1 MVPPLEDEHEQSRGR
16 GVTMEHDE
24 QVILV
29 GEREQEVLQVVPL
42 DDDTIW

>member
-1 MVPPLEDEHEQSRGR
+1 
-16 GVTMEHDE
+16 MEHDE